1 MRRYHFRSRSALA
14 LAQEQEQDSFTES
27 HGPMLQNVATP
38 SRRFNSRIVTTQ
50 DVWVCWLCNGRD
62 DISRVGDL
70 SLGGLFLETRF
81 VRAIGSSTKIDFLVS
96 EGQIR
101 ADAIV
106 RHVLAGRGLGF
117 KFTAVT
123 EQDRFK
129 FAALMRRLRS
139 SS

>member
-1 MRRYHFRSRSALA
+1 
-14 LAQEQEQDSFTES
+14 
-27 HGPMLQNVATP
+27 MLQNVATP
-38 SRRFNSRIVTTQ
+38 SRRFNSRIVTNQ

-70 SLGGLFLETRF
+70 SLGGLFLETKLLRP
-81 VRAIGSSTKIDFLVS
+81 VGSLTKIDFLVS

-101 ADAIV
+101 ADAVV
-106 RHVLAGRGLGF
+106 RHVAAGRGLGF

-123 EQDRFK
+123 EQDRQK

-139 SS
+139 